1 MQLDL
6 PKWLCEELNKDTNR
20 SIQTYIKVVL
30 IEYINNNEW
39 REVGKRVEGEKEKGR
54 GLGK

>member
-20 SIQTYIKVVL
+20 SIQTYIKGVL
-30 IEYINNNEW
+30 IEYVNNSEW
-39 REVGKRVEGEKEKGR
+39 REIGKEIERNKEGGR